1 VAQTLLRGLRLLETV
16 DVFGP
21 LSISALARHLGVD
34 KATASRMVASC
45 EPDGWLVRDGDGVR
59 IGPRAALLGQGD
71 RSVETVR
78 LGESLVHAVS
88 GVTGAHVQAVGL
100 VGRHVVVLAS
110 AGPQGMLPS
119 YGLSTTFPLWLSAA
133 GKVVAAQLTPARL
146 DDLLPDPFPS
156 HAEALATV
164 ASPAV
169 LEAFAE
175 SVGLT
180 QLSPSA
186 ATEETT
192 LAGDRAGL
200 DRQLEGIRRD
210 GMFLDLG
217 ELIAE
222 TACIAVPWSRTGL
235 VGALTVV
242 ATRGFIADQ
251 HGVIERAL
259 RAAAVPGASRASIV
273 AAAAAG

>member
-1 VAQTLLRGLRLLETV
+1 MRGLRLLETV
-16 DVFGP
+16 DVYGP

-71 RSVETVR
+71 RSVEAVR
-78 LGESLVHAVS
+78 LAESLVHAVS

-110 AGPQGMLPS
+110 AGLQGILPS

-133 GKVVAAQLTPARL
+133 GKVVAAQLTSARL

-156 HAEALATV
+156 HGEALAAV
-164 ASPAV
+164 APPAA

-175 SVGLT
+175 SVGLS
-180 QLSPSA
+180 QLTPSA
-186 ATEETT
+186 AGQETT
-192 LAGDRAGL
+192 LAADRGEL
-200 DRQLEGIRRD
+200 DRQLADIRRD
-210 GMFLDLG
+210 GVFLDLG

-222 TACIAVPWSRTGL
+222 TACIAVPWSPSGL
-235 VGALTVV
+235 VGALTAVG
-242 ATRGFIADQ
+242 TRGFIASQ
-251 HGVIERAL
+251 QAVIERAL
-259 RAAAVPGASRASIV
+259 RAAAGPGASRASIV
-273 AAAAAG
+273 AAAAG